1 VPAQT
6 PQLVYES
13 GGWEIDLTRREL
25 RIGGKPVA
33 IGGRAFEIVET
44 LVRSAG
50 QLVTKDEL
58 MDRVWHGA
66 IVEENTLQVHIWA
79 LRKALGSDRG
89 LLKTASGR
97 GYRLLGSWIAR
108 EAGASATWVEAR
120 AEPTTA
126 LPAKGN
132 VPAIAA
138 ELVGRSDAV
147 KRVRDLLSAY
157 RAVTLTGPGGIGK
170 TALALEVARAPSSF
184 DGERWLIELASLSD
198 PGLVPSAVASVL
210 GLRMVGSEISAEPV
224 ARAIGDRKLLLL
236 LDNCEH
242 VVEMAAE
249 VAETVLRLCPNA
261 TVMATSRE
269 LLRIAGEHVYR
280 VLPLEVPP
288 PHQDA
293 PSDLLG
299 HSAVQL
305 FLARTAA
312 LATDPAAD
320 AASLSTIAAI
330 CRRLDGI
337 PLAIEFAAARAATL
351 GLSQVAKLLDDRFR
365 LLTGGRRTALPR
377 HQTLRAALDWSYELL
392 SPVEAALLRRL
403 AVFAGDFSFDAAIAV
418 AGNALAPSVVDDIA
432 SLVAKSLIV
441 AELRGGV
448 ARYRLLETIRL
459 YALVKARDADELN
472 EVARRHAR
480 FYQNLFLSA
489 EADSETQSQADWL
502 AVFAAHLDNVRSAL
516 DWAFSADGD
525 ATLGVALT
533 AAAIPLWM
541 QLSLLEECR
550 GRLEK
555 ALAALRP
562 GANRDVR
569 REMKLHAAL
578 AASLRYTGGAVSE
591 TGAAWT
597 KALEIAESLE
607 DPEYQLRALWGLWF
621 FHTTHSRHR
630 VALDLAQRLC
640 TVAERWP
647 DPNDRL
653 IGERAMSTSQ
663 HYLGDQSKARRH
675 IERVLADYVI
685 ADARPHLIRF
695 QIDLRVMARVFF
707 ARVLWLQGLPD
718 EAMRAAERSVEDAR
732 AANHAIS
739 LCYALFL
746 GACPIALSVGDLVAA
761 EHYVSMLL
769 DHSTRFALT
778 FWAARGR
785 SCQGALVI
793 KRGDVDTGLPLL
805 RAGFDELGEA
815 RSAVFGLIELL
826 MPEALGRAGHI
837 AEGLTAIEEA
847 INHSENTEERWMIA
861 EMLRIK
867 GELLLLQSG
876 STAAAA
882 AENQFRQALD
892 WAARQGA
899 LSWELRA
906 AMSLAGLLRDQ
917 GRSAD
922 AKTLLQPV
930 YDRFTEGFD
939 TADLKK
945 AKLLLDSF

>member
-224 ARAIGDRKLLLL
+224 ARAIGDRKVLLL

-280 VLPLEVPP
+280 VLPLEVPSP
-288 PHQDA
+288 DQDA

-365 LLTGGRRTALPR
+365 LVTGGRRTALPR

-480 FYQNLFLSA
+480 FYRDLLLSA

-502 AVFAAHLDNVRSAL
+502 AVFAPHLDNVRSAL
-516 DWAFSADGD
+516 DWAFSPDGD
-525 ATLGVALT
+525 PQIGIVLTAVYAPGWMPLLAAECRERTERALDSFDADLGAPLLLRLHIALGVALWLT
-533 AAAIPLWM
+533 MGLID
-541 QLSLLEECR
+541 R
-550 GRLEK
+550 
-555 ALAALRP
+555 
-562 GANRDVR
+562 
-569 REMKLHAAL
+569 
-578 AASLRYTGGAVSE
+578 
-591 TGAAWT
+591 T
-597 KALEIAESLE
+597 KAVLARAQQLAGSL
-607 DPEYQLRALWGLWF
+607 DDADALLRILWGPVECGDDRRRVPRSAI
-621 FHTTHSRHR
+621 HRGTVRPSCSSHRRSRVR
-630 VALDLAQRLC
+630 SC
-640 TVAERWP
+640 
-647 DPNDRL
+647 
-653 IGERAMSTSQ
+653 
-663 HYLGDQSKARRH
+663 RRSNYRGH
-675 IERVLADYVI
+675 ASIEWR
-685 ADARPHLIRF
+685 
-695 QIDLRVMARVFF
+695 
-707 ARVLWLQGLPD
+707 
-718 EAMRAAERSVEDAR
+718 AERSPPPVRAR
-732 AANHAIS
+732 ASALRHADGK
-739 LCYALFL
+739 ATH
-746 GACPIALSVGDLVAA
+746 DLVPA
-761 EHYVSMLL
+761 
-769 DHSTRFALT
+769 
-778 FWAARGR
+778 
-785 SCQGALVI
+785 
-793 KRGDVDTGLPLL
+793 
-805 RAGFDELGEA
+805 
-815 RSAVFGLIELL
+815 
-826 MPEALGRAGHI
+826 
-837 AEGLTAIEEA
+837 
-847 INHSENTEERWMIA
+847 
-861 EMLRIK
+861 
-867 GELLLLQSG
+867 
-876 STAAAA
+876 
-882 AENQFRQALD
+882 
-892 WAARQGA
+892 
-899 LSWELRA
+899 
-906 AMSLAGLLRDQ
+906 
-917 GRSAD
+917 
-922 AKTLLQPV
+922 
-930 YDRFTEGFD
+930 
-939 TADLKK
+939 
-945 AKLLLDSF
+945 